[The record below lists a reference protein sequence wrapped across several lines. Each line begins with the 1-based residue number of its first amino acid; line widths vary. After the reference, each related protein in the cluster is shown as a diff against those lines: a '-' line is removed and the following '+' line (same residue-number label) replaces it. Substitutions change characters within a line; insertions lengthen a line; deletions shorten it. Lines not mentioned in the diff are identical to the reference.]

1 MSLSLIINDL
11 NKSQRKLVFSLVGRW
26 LGYGDVH
33 YLAESW
39 KKLPSVEIFIRSV
52 LAHFGRDDEGKK
64 DYLKQRLI
72 DHVNTR
78 DKQIGKILMPFLEQ
92 GIGFL
97 TSFRKRM
104 CCITAAENN
113 HLELFRALRSNL
125 TPEDFGD
132 ALALSLSNGNGKILA
147 DLLFKS
153 EKSPHV
159 WSFVFAYLIFHYLTV
174 SV

>member
-1 MSLSLIINDL
+1 MTHSLTINDL
-11 NKSQRKLVFSLVGRW
+11 DKSQRKIVFSRVGRW

-33 YLAESW
+33 HLAESW
-39 KKLPSVEIFIRSV
+39 KKLPSIEIFIRTV
-52 LAHFGRDDEGKK
+52 LAHFGKDDEGKK

-72 DHVNTR
+72 DHVYTR

-92 GIGFL
+92 GIGLL
-97 TSFRKRM
+97 TPYERRM

-125 TPEDFGD
+125 TPEDFGE

-147 DLLFKS
+147 ELLFKS
-153 EKSPHV
+153 EKSPHA
-159 WSFVFAYLIFHYLTV
+159 WSIFFAFLTLHYLTV